1 MTHLVC
7 GYPSIL
13 ESEKILK
20 VLGNYS
26 EYIEIQFPFS
36 DPIADWPIIS
46 IANEVAVKN
55 WITTNNCFDFIS
67 DNIKNI
73 ESKVLI
79 MTYYNIVF
87 NYWIKKFIEKAK
99 YLWIYWLIIP
109 DIPFDEDDWIKLI
122 ELCKQYDI
130 NLIQI
135 VSPDIEKSRLETIS
149 KISTW
154 FVYAVSQ
161 NMTTWSKWKFE
172 NNFEEYIKKIK
183 KIIKVPIWVGFWIK
197 TREDVTKVCEVA
209 DFAIIWSEMIKN
221 YKNDWLNWIKKY
233 LDYIFKN

>member
-20 VLGNYS
+20 VLDEYS

-55 WITTNNCFDFIS
+55 WITTDNCFNFIS

-73 ESKVLI
+73 ESKILI

-87 NYWIKKFIEKAK
+87 NYWVKKFIEKSK
-99 YLWIYWLIIP
+99 QLWIYWLIIP

-122 ELCKQYDI
+122 ELCKQYDM

-135 VSPDIEKSRLETIS
+135 VSPDIEQSRLEKIS

-172 NNFEEYIKKIK
+172 NDFEQYIKRLK
-183 KIIKVPIWVGFWIK
+183 KIIKIPIWVGFWIK
-197 TREDVTKVCEVA
+197 TKEDVSKVCENA
-209 DFAIIWSEMIKN
+209 DFAIIWSEMIKT

-233 LDYIFKN
+233 LGNIT